1 MKPQP
6 NKDEK
11 QRTHEARMNT
21 AREVRAARATGASA
35 TPKAADDAP
44 PLEYGDPPR
53 KPLSRDPADPT
64 PLQISP
70 PASTP
75 TSLPQGARPRNS

>member
-6 NKDEK
+6 NNDEK

-21 AREVRAARATGASA
+21 AREVRAARAAGPPV
-35 TPKAADDAP
+35 TPKAANDAP

-53 KPLSRDPADPT
+53 APLGRE
-64 PLQISP
+64 
-70 PASTP
+70 
-75 TSLPQGARPRNS
+75 GARPMPFLSPPPTSAPTTPGTEPHTT